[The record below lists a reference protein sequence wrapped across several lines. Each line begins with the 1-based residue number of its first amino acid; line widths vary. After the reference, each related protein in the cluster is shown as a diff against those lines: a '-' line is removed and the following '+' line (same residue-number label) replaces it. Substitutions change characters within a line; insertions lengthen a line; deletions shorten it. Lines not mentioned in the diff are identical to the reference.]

1 MYFSA
6 LLFYSLSLASAAVA
20 IPTSSIPE
28 GPTAVQAVNQES
40 KLRILH
46 RVRTRYS
53 KESHHIR
60 RRNNTRHGNRYAGDI
75 ENDSRLYTVWGT
87 GTDISGASRPLGGGY
102 PSERIWLGKLAY
114 LRKASTFLS
123 GDAANF
129 GIMKQ
134 NWGMLR
140 VCASQFKGQTAAQ
153 SSNGTILNSN
163 LNYDIND
170 RH

>member
-87 GTDISGASRPLGGGY
+87 GTDISGVSRPLGGGY

-114 LRKASTFLS
+114 LRKASTFL
-123 GDAANF
+123 
-129 GIMKQ
+129 
-134 NWGMLR
+134 
-140 VCASQFKGQTAAQ
+140 VCPIRIFRIIHPSRWIYLDGYPPPKGLDTTRIIHAQ
-153 SSNGTILNSN
+153 
-163 LNYDIND
+163 D
-170 RH
+170 